1 MFLQLKMGCEGSTT
15 EEPASSRL
23 AQGFGEK
30 TPVTGKQGES
40 QMKGIDHARIQETV
54 CICCLLCLAI
64 LIKTLIKSH
73 CFIVHYFTDFND
85 KFPSKTPW
93 ILQNEIQDIPINFFF
108 MNDDFLSN
116 RLKMGST
123 KGG

>member
-54 CICCLLCLAI
+54 CII
-64 LIKTLIKSH
+64 GQH
-73 CFIVHYFTDFND
+73 
-85 KFPSKTPW
+85 
-93 ILQNEIQDIPINFFF
+93 
-108 MNDDFLSN
+108 MLSFVFGN
-116 RLKMGST
+116 PH
-123 KGG
+123 